1 MGRTA
6 LTTLD
11 AALAGVTAL
20 GFDTAPL
27 IYFIER
33 HPFYGVLM
41 RELFRRVDI
50 GAIAG
55 YTSTITV
62 AEVLTKPYQVQDDL
76 LARRYRT
83 LLLRSRN
90 FIVVPVDSVI
100 ADTAAEIR
108 ARYRLRTRDALQLA
122 TAMQAG
128 CEAFLT
134 NDDALR
140 RVRDIRVLALDEL
153 EQ

>member
-1 MGRTA
+1 
-6 LTTLD
+6 
-11 AALAGVTAL
+11 
-20 GFDTAPL
+20 
-27 IYFIER
+27 
-33 HPFYGVLM
+33 M

-108 ARYRLRTRDALQLA
+108 ARYRLRTPDALQLA